1 MQIDKA
7 AAYEKYAAER
17 DKDHNERRKAQKDR
31 VMFRYRELENKEKLI
46 KKEMEIIESL
56 KKEAKGGKKKS
67 K

>member
-1 MQIDKA
+1 
-7 AAYEKYAAER
+7 
-17 DKDHNERRKAQKDR
+17 
-31 VMFRYRELENKEKLI
+31 MFRYRELENKEKLI